1 MKKIIVIAGPTAS
14 GKTDLA
20 IALAQHF
27 NTKIVSADSR
37 QCYQELNIGVAK
49 PSTEQLAQVH
59 HYFINSHSM
68 HEALNVADYEQL
80 ALSYL
85 QEIFTTNDTAIVV
98 GGTGLYLDA
107 LCHGI
112 DPMPAIDPTINEAVN
127 LQFQEKGI
135 AWLQTCIAAEDK
147 LFAQNGEMQNPARL
161 IRALVFVR
169 STGASILAYRTK
181 QKVKRD
187 FEIIKYAIAMPR
199 EMLYERINRR
209 VDMMMQ
215 EGHLEEVTALL
226 PYQHL
231 KNLATVGYRE
241 IFDYLNGK
249 CTLEK
254 AVELIK
260 QNSRNYAKRQ
270 VTWFKKGEQM
280 QWISSEKILADA
292 IKF

>member
-14 GKTDLA
+14 GKTDVA
-20 IALAQHF
+20 IALAKHF

-37 QCYQELNIGVAK
+37 QCYRELNIGVAK
-49 PSTEQLAQVH
+49 PSAEQLAQVH
-59 HYFINSHSM
+59 HYFINSHSIN
-68 HEALNVADYEQL
+68 EALNVADYEQL

-98 GGTGLYLDA
+98 GGTGLYLNA

-112 DPMPAIDPTINEAVN
+112 DSMPAIDPAINEAVN
-127 LQFQEKGI
+127 LQYKQKGI
-135 AWLQTCIAAEDK
+135 AWLQACIGAEDK

-187 FEIIKYAIAMPR
+187 FEIIKYAIDMPR

-231 KNLATVGYRE
+231 KNLATVGYSE

-249 CTLEK
+249 TTLESAIEK
-254 AVELIK
+254 MK
-260 QNSRNYAKRQ
+260 QNTRRYAKRQ
-270 VTWFKKGEQM
+270 ITWFKKDEQYKWM
-280 QWISSEKILADA
+280 SAKEILEDVV
-292 IKF
+292 K

>member
-14 GKTDLA
+14 GKTDVA

-27 NTKIVSADSR
+27 HTKIISADSR

-127 LQFQEKGI
+127 LQFQEEGI

-270 VTWFKKGEQM
+270 VTWFKKDERM